1 MIYIVYFEVKMM
13 NFNYE
18 EIGEFDAEKA
28 AKGLVE
34 LLQKV
39 KKEETKGDEEE
50 N

>member
-1 MIYIVYFEVKMM
+1 M

-18 EIGEFDAEKA
+18 EMGKFNAEKA
-28 AKGLVE
+28 AKGLIE
-34 LLQKV
+34 LWQKV